1 MKISIKETQNPTIIK
16 FEFPDFI
23 TQNQNFE
30 FKNIDEA
37 KNSPLAQQLFYLPFV
52 KTVYISGNFIAIERF
67 SIVDWK
73 DVQDDVAEQI
83 ENFVNDG
90 GVIVLPTENAT
101 KKQPISVYGETTPNP
116 ASLKFVVNK
125 ALTKTS
131 AEFKNIDEA
140 KASPLAQELFKF
152 HYVKEIFITE
162 NYVSVTKYDSISWD
176 EITLELR
183 TFIKQFLENGG
194 TVLDESLIATDIKQE
209 KQQIKNFDNLDVTSQ
224 QIINILEEYVKP
236 AVAADG
242 GNILFDSYD
251 EDSKKVKV
259 VLQGSCNGS
268 IHARRIVPLRVLR
281 ASPQHPSPGM
291 FQTDE
296 HDRCGVEREQLTQH
310 QATQHRQAQRLTQF
324 SAHTER
330 ECQRDCAEH
339 GGHRGHQYRAQ
350 PRLCRQKNRLRGGAP
365 RALGLQRHINHQDGI
380 FLDNANQHQNT
391 NRGNDGEFHPK
402 HP

>member
-1 MKISIKETQNPTIIK
+1 MENIFVKFAKKYTIQMKISIKETQNPTIIK

-140 KASPLAQELFKF
+140 AASPLAQELFKF

-183 TFIKQFLENGG
+183 TFIKQFIENGG

-251 EDSKKVKV
+251 ETDKKVKV
-259 VLQGSCNGS
+259 VLQGSCNGCPS
-268 IHARRIVPLRVLR
+268 STFTLKNGIENMLKSMLNDNEIV
-281 ASPQHPSPGM
+281 
-291 FQTDE
+291 
-296 HDRCGVEREQLTQH
+296 VE
-310 QATQHRQAQRLTQF
+310 
-324 SAHTER
+324 
-330 ECQRDCAEH
+330 
-339 GGHRGHQYRAQ
+339 
-350 PRLCRQKNRLRGGAP
+350 
-365 RALGLQRHINHQDGI
+365 ALNG
-380 FLDNANQHQNT
+380 
-391 NRGNDGEFHPK
+391 
-402 HP
+402 